1 MLQDVL
7 DAIPDLDP
15 EVAETAI
22 LLTSE
27 LAENAVLHAGTEF
40 EVGLEVAD
48 VDSDAALTVAV
59 TDRGSGPLEPHL
71 AEPRHRYGRAG
82 EPREGPEPG
91 GPAGHGLGHPP

>member
-15 EVAETAI
+15 EVAETAV

-40 EVGLEVAD
+40 EVGL
-48 VDSDAALTVAV
+48 
-59 TDRGSGPLEPHL
+59 
-71 AEPRHRYGRAG
+71 
-82 EPREGPEPG
+82 
-91 GPAGHGLGHPP
+91 